1 METKD
6 LYNKIELLVEE
17 NRRLKAEIIDLKA
30 QLSDED
36 KKREPYPVQT
46 KIELVPDEE
55 NNKNIITMNSSKE
68 DKIKLYLSL
77 FRGRED
83 VCAKRWRN
91 KPGYSPYCFND
102 FKEGICNKP
111 KVKCSE
117 CKNSSFAPLDEER
130 IEGHLLGKYV
140 LGIYPMKKNDTCYFL
155 AMDFDEATWKIDIQ
169 AVLGICRRNQI
180 PAYTERSRSGNGGHV
195 WFFFENEV
203 KASSARK
210 FGMSILSM
218 AMKECGSIN
227 FTSYDRL
234 FPSQDFLQKEGY
246 GNLIA
251 LPLQKE
257 AREEGNSVFVDDNFL
272 AIQDQWTHLSEMKRI
287 SQEELMKI
295 SRMVSSLDEHV
306 DAMRNEHEKSEENI
320 IDLNHEDFSHILY
333 MEKGRGIKV
342 AKAGLSPKALY
353 FLRELASYANPEFF
367 AKQGM
372 RQTTYGIPRM
382 TVVYDED
389 ENSIILPRGKEK
401 ALLEKLK
408 ALDIKYQLKD
418 KRNAGESYPMT
429 FCGQLTEHQEEA
441 FSALRYEE
449 NGVLSATT
457 GFGKTVI
464 GTRLI
469 VEKKCNAL
477 VLVHTKELADQW
489 KKRLEEFL
497 KIDVD
502 IESIADKRKRKRSV
516 IGQLGGGK
524 NTLNGIVDIAIM
536 QSLFEKDKNVKSLI
550 DHYGLII
557 VDECHHISAKN
568 FSRILSSAKAKYIF
582 GLTATPIRKDGH
594 HPIIFMHCGPVRYR
608 VDAKQ
613 EALKRSFDHYILP
626 RFTNV
631 RMPMEKEQKD
641 WHITEIYKN
650 ICESETRNNLIVEDV
665 MEAVEDGRNPLVL
678 TERAT
683 HVMELSILLEEKD
696 MHPIVLTGRLK
707 SSERKEA
714 VSRIA
719 SIKDGEKFVILATG
733 KLVGEG
739 FDVPRLDTLFMAM
752 PIAWKGTITQYTGRL
767 HRSFESK
774 KEVLIY
780 DYVDVHIPVLER
792 MYLKRL
798 SAYKALGYS
807 LRSQKEQDL
816 DEGIFDRDNYF
827 KPLMEDIMT
836 AKTSILIST
845 TFITRRKLDALRE
858 TLIRKYQTG
867 VRITINI
874 KMLEEYTDNH
884 RRNMVEILQ
893 DLENQGIR
901 IIFTP
906 GNYLKFMMMDKKV
919 IWYGGMDLLSDK
931 YGNESIIRIKNETLA
946 NEMIGVLLKEN
957 QYD

>member
-6 LYNKIELLVEE
+6 LYNKIKLLAEE

-30 QLSDED
+30 QLSEED
-36 KKREPYPVQT
+36 KKREIYPVQT
-46 KIELVPDEE
+46 RIGFIPDDGT
-55 NNKNIITMNSSKE
+55 NAKIITMSSSKE
-68 DKIKLYLSL
+68 EKIKLYLSL

-83 VCAKRWRN
+83 VCAKRWKN

-111 KVKCSE
+111 RVKCSE

-130 IEGHLLGKYV
+130 IQGHLLGKYV
-140 LGIYPMKKNDTCYFL
+140 LGIYPMLKSDTCYFL
-155 AMDFDEATWKIDIQ
+155 VMDFDEATWKIDVQ
-169 AVLGICRRNQI
+169 AVLSICRRNQI
-180 PAYTERSRSGNGGHV
+180 PAYLERSRSGNGGHI
-195 WFFFENEV
+195 WFFFQDEV
-203 KASSARK
+203 KASIARR

-234 FPSQDFLQKEGY
+234 FPSQDFLQKEGF

-251 LPLQKE
+251 LPLQKA
-257 AREEGNSVFVDDNFL
+257 AREEGNSVFVDENFQV
-272 AIQDQWTHLSEMKRI
+272 IRDQWAYLSEMERI
-287 SQEELMKI
+287 SKEELMKI
-295 SRMVSSLDEHV
+295 SSMISSFDENS
-306 DAMRNEHEKSEENI
+306 DPRINEHKVNRERNV
-320 IDLNHEDFSHILY
+320 DLSNKDFSATLY
-333 MEKGRGIKV
+333 MEKGRGIHV
-342 AKAGLSPKALY
+342 SKAGLSPRALY

-367 AKQGM
+367 TKQAM

-382 TVVYDED
+382 TVVYEED
-389 ENSIILPRGKEK
+389 EESIILPRGKEK
-401 ALLEKLK
+401 ALLEKLTDLK
-408 ALDIKYQLKD
+408 IKYQLTD
-418 KRNAGESYPMT
+418 KRNAGQSYPMT
-429 FCGQLTEHQEEA
+429 FCGQLTDHQEEA
-441 FSALRYEE
+441 FCALRDEE
-449 NGVLSATT
+449 DGVLSATT

-464 GTRLI
+464 GAKI
-469 VEKKCNAL
+469 IAEKGCSAL

-489 KKRLEEFL
+489 KRRLEEFL
-497 KIDVD
+497 EIDVD
-502 IESIADKRKRKRSV
+502 IDSIIDKRKRKRSL

-524 NTLNGIVDIAIM
+524 NTLHGIVDIAIM

-550 DHYGLII
+550 DQYGLII

-568 FSRILSSAKAKYIF
+568 FSRILSSAKSKYIY

-650 ICESETRNNLIVEDV
+650 ICESKKRNDLIVEDV
-665 MEAVEDGRNPLVL
+665 IEALDNGRNPLVL
-678 TERAT
+678 TERAS
-683 HVMELSILLEEKD
+683 HVMELSKLLEEKD
-696 MHPIVLTGRLK
+696 VQPIVLTGRLK

-719 SIKDGEKFVILATG
+719 SLKVGEKSVILATG

-739 FDVPRLDTLFMAM
+739 FDVPQLDTLFMAM
-752 PIAWKGTITQYTGRL
+752 PIAWKGTITQYSGRL

-774 KEVLIY
+774 EEVLIY

-807 LRSQKEQDL
+807 LRTQKERNL

-827 KPLMEDIMT
+827 LPLMEDIKN
-836 AKTSILIST
+836 ARHSILIST
-845 TFITRRKLDALRE
+845 TFITRRKLDIMIE
-858 TLIRKYQTG
+858 TLIRMYQNG

-874 KMLEEYTDNH
+874 KMLEEYTDIH
-884 RRNMVEILQ
+884 RRNIAQILQ
-893 DLENQGIR
+893 ELENHGIR
-901 IIFTP
+901 IIYTS
-906 GNYLKFMMMDKKV
+906 GNYLKFMMVDNKV

-931 YGNESIIRIKNETLA
+931 YGNESIIRVKNETLA
-946 NEMIGVLLKEN
+946 NEMIGVLLKEK
-957 QYD
+957 